1 MKCKKLMVICL
12 SLMWAGSAMAV
23 VYEMPVT
30 FGGYANR
37 TETLTNFPVLVT
49 LSNNVGGSGFN
60 YANFISPGG
69 WDLRFRDAGD
79 TTNLNYEIETWN
91 TNGASYVWVQVPLIV
106 GDGTASILA
115 KWGDASNSVQLAC
128 TTNGAVWDS
137 GFRGV
142 WHLKENGF
150 NYADSTVNHYTGSA
164 GTAPATTDGVIDGAQ
179 KFSPNQYIDVGST
192 VFGTYDY
199 FTIAAWVRPTTAGA
213 NYAIER
219 GCDGY
224 GVGWS
229 VLLSESVGVAPAA
242 SVVTTSGGIAGYTAN
257 GTTLGDSNRWDYLVG
272 VWRPGAGGL
281 QLYVNGILEG
291 VNGTS
296 TTTLRTSTVGLRLGL
311 LNTTY
316 YSGYLDEVQVS
327 NMARSS
333 NWVWACWLN
342 QASNNIFNVYGPMQS
357 LLAGAPTIANIGVAN
372 VQTTSVDL
380 VGNLVTGDAPVTV
393 VCYWGTN
400 DGGRTASAWMT
411 NNNLGVQSLGYMTN
425 PVTGLAAGQ
434 VYSFRYYAT
443 NSVGGSWASGSTTFS
458 TLGAPTVDNDGGA
471 ASVGQTSA
479 QLQGTVLGGNP
490 NPNVWIYWGTTDG
503 GTTPGLWNRGALD
516 LGSSSLGG
524 FSTNVTGLL
533 ANQTC
538 WYRCFASNSYG
549 TAWAGS
555 STNFTTATPSLTINN
570 IGLFEG
576 AQGVTNTVTFIV
588 TLSSTSAVDVSVSYA
603 SSNGTATV
611 ANNDYVATNGTLTIP
626 AGSLTGSIPVQV
638 VGDNVYEADEV
649 FYVNLSNGV
658 NVTLAGRQGACTI
671 TNDDFTFYVRGDG
684 AGSDANGGGAWNDAW
699 ATLQKVMDSVPY
711 NVPITANVQASTG
724 AQTYAVCSRAIGYY
738 VNGGP
743 LRAFTVNFQ
752 GGWQNVDTTPVQT
765 GMTVVQSAAANQDGI
780 AVVSPDHNERATLTL
795 NRFVITNVLNGISY
809 SAGAGL
815 NWSGCTLTVSNT
827 TIHAKNYGVSLSYP
841 VYYPTSTFGGPTKVI
856 ARNVDIAAGL
866 GGVGD
871 GIYSYGAWL
880 GSSIGADGTNE
891 VTGEA
896 RVSSITSSNGCGVNC
911 VASVSGNGAHGILF
925 SNVVI
930 YGCSSNAIQLSAGA
944 PDPVQALL
952 RNCTIADNGG
962 DGLGITGGAAGSWG
976 NATNCIFANN
986 GGHGINL
993 GVVAGPAFV
1002 CSEGYNVFF
1011 NDDILTN
1018 GVVKT
1023 LAGSSSAADPLF
1035 WAKGL
1040 SPDPWYKISS
1050 RISPAYGTAAGGGMR
1065 GAYQVGLFDEGLLIL
1080 IE

>member
-1 MKCKKLMVICL
+1 MKRQVLTVMFLFFLMAGRSSATGFTDWLYARQLTL
-12 SLMWAGSAMAV
+12 STA
-23 VYEMPVT
+23 
-30 FGGYANR
+30 
-37 TETLTNFPVLVT
+37 TLTNNYQVRIDLTTNNFDYAHCDSAGNDLRFEDT
-49 LSNNVGGSGFN
+49 NTQQSLSYWIQTWNNVGTS
-60 YANFISPGG
+60 I
-69 WDLRFRDAGD
+69 
-79 TTNLNYEIETWN
+79 
-91 TNGASYVWVQVPLIV
+91 VWVAV
-106 GDGTASILA
+106 
-115 KWGDASNSVQLAC
+115 SN
-128 TTNGAVWDS
+128 
-137 GFRGV
+137 
-142 WHLKENGF
+142 
-150 NYADSTVNHYTGSA
+150 A
-164 GTAPATTDGVIDGAQ
+164 GTTGIKLYYGKTGAAASSSGTNTFIFFDDFDDGVIDTARWTVGGAMTEVGGYATGAASGSDYFFGKTRIPIDTLTCVRMRNRAAPNVQ
-179 KFSPNQYIDVGST
+179 IARPAVLASNGNPYLTVGFGWQDFSDGNRYTD
-192 VFGTYDY
+192 TYDAGITQNSIGAY
-199 FTIAAWVRPTTAGA
+199 NAGWYNLETIWQTGIVKFYA
-213 NYAIER
+213 NSSLLITHNTQIPIASRVLYEQVDGNADYDFIYARRYISPE
-219 GCDGY
+219 
-224 GVGWS
+224 
-229 VLLSESVGVAPAA
+229 PA
-242 SVVTTSGGIAGYTAN
+242 T
-257 GTTLGDSNRWDYLVG
+257 
-272 VWRPGAGGL
+272 
-281 QLYVNGILEG
+281 
-291 VNGTS
+291 
-296 TTTLRTSTVGLRLGL
+296 TVGA
-311 LNTTY
+311 
-316 YSGYLDEVQVS
+316 EQS
-327 NMARSS
+327 NF
-333 NWVWACWLN
+333 
-342 QASNNIFNVYGPMQS
+342 I
-357 LLAGAPTIANIGVAN
+357 AGAPVIANVGAAN
-372 VQTTSVDL
+372 IQGDSADL

-400 DGGRTASAWMT
+400 DGGSTASAWMT

-576 AQGVTNTVTFIV
+576 AQGVTNTATFIV
-588 TLSSTSAVDVSVSYA
+588 TLSTTSAVDVSVSYA

-658 NVTLAGRQGACTI
+658 NVTLTGRQGACTI
-671 TNDDFTFYVRGDG
+671 TNDDFTFYVRGDVS
-684 AGSDANGGGAWNDAW
+684 GSDANGGGTWNDAW
-699 ATLQKVMDSVPY
+699 ATLQKVMDTVPY
-711 NVPITANVQASTG
+711 NVPITANVQASIG

-752 GGWQNVDTTPVQT
+752 GGWQNVDTTPEQT
-765 GMTVVQSAAANQDGI
+765 GLSTVTSAAINQDGI
-780 AVVSPDHNERATLTL
+780 AVISPDHNERATLDV
-795 NRFVITNVLNGISY
+795 NRFRLIQCGKWYLLLCGANLNY
-809 SAGAGL
+809 C
-815 NWSGCTLTVSNT
+815 GCTLTVSNT
-827 TIHAKNYGVSLSYP
+827 TIHAKNYGVYLSYP
-841 VYYPTSTFGGPTKVI
+841 VYYPYITFGGPTKVI
-856 ARNVDIAAGL
+856 AKNVDIVAGL
-866 GGVGD
+866 GGAGD

-880 GSSIGADGTNE
+880 GSSVGADGTNE

-930 YGCSSNAIQLSAGA
+930 YGCSNNAIQLSAVA

-1035 WAKGL
+1035 RARLPGRL
-1040 SPDPWYKISS
+1040 HGTPSGRRPVRLFSVALTAVIEG
-1050 RISPAYGTAAGGGMR
+1050 RIRRIRLPR
-1065 GAYQVGLFDEGLLIL
+1065 ELLIF
-1080 IE
+1080 IQ